1 MPSRPEPPAGDLD
14 AVLERMSHDG
24 GFRDAVV
31 RDPRAAL
38 AGYALS
44 ADELRELTNRL
55 ADDHESLDPVEQR
68 TSKAGLFAL
77 FSGAL
82 ARVGERRQVLA
93 PEVIGFQQPGPG
105 DGSAPGGGPVTDHGG
120 GVDGDAECGSG
131 TASAASDPGDA

>member
-31 RDPRAAL
+31 RDPRGAL

-44 ADELRELTNRL
+44 ADELRELTTRL

-93 PEVIGFQQPGPG
+93 PEVIGFRQPGPG
-105 DGSAPGGGPVTDHGG
+105 GSPTGVAPPPDDGTE
-120 GVDGDAECGSG
+120 VDGGAAADGGAGSG
-131 TASAASDPGDA
+131 ASDPGDP

>member
-44 ADELRELTNRL
+44 ADDLRELTTRL

-93 PEVIGFQQPGPG
+93 PEVIGFQQPAAGGSPSGPASPTD
-105 DGSAPGGGPVTDHGG
+105 DGAEVDGGAA
-120 GVDGDAECGSG
+120 VDGDTGSG
-131 TASAASDPGDA
+131 ASDRGDP